1 MMHTKRSTPLLVALV
16 GLVAPTGPTRAEV
29 DASHL
34 GAKYDAAGSNIAF
47 RVYSSRATRIELD
60 LYAVGYG
67 APELAKYLLTKD
79 TDNVWSVTVPA
90 ADLRAAG
97 IGGTVFYGY
106 RAWGP
111 NWPYSPDWT
120 KGSAAGFNA
129 DVDAS
134 GNRFNPNKL
143 LFDPYALELS
153 HDPLNSSNSDTAVF
167 ASGQNNRTLD
177 SSPKASKGIVLAIDA
192 SSTGTKPTRAQKDD
206 IIYEVHVRGLT
217 ENDPSIPAQ
226 YRGTYR
232 GAALKA
238 GDLAG
243 LGITTVEFLP
253 VQETQNDAND
263 AIPNSTSNVNYWGYS
278 TLNYFAPD
286 RRYASDRSPGGP
298 TREFKAM
305 VKAFHDVGMKVFIDV
320 VYNHTEENNS
330 LYSFRGLDNPT
341 YYTLTTDMQSSINNT
356 GVSGNFNAYN
366 PIAQSL
372 IIDSLAYWR
381 DSMGVDGYRF
391 DLASVMGNTCQIG
404 CFNFDRADPNTALN
418 RIVRE
423 LKPRPATGG
432 DGVDLIAEPW
442 GIGSNSYQVGG
453 FPTGW
458 SEWNDHY
465 RDAIRVAQNR
475 LGVAPISVA
484 TLATRFSGSSDL
496 YQNNDRLPWNSVNF
510 IVAHDGFTLN
520 DLYSCN
526 DRNNGQSWP
535 FGPSDGGS
543 DNNYSWDQGGGAAD
557 QRRAA
562 RTGLAFLM
570 LSAGTPM
577 ITGGD
582 EHLRSLKCNNN
593 PYNLDSIGNW
603 LNYDFSQDQANFH
616 DFARRMIAFRNSHP
630 ALRPQTWYSGSDN
643 NGD

>member
-1 MMHTKRSTPLLVALV
+1 M
-16 GLVAPTGPTRAEV
+16 
-29 DASHL
+29 
-34 GAKYDAAGSNIAF
+34 
-47 RVYSSRATRIELD
+47 
-60 LYAVGYG
+60 
-67 APELAKYLLTKD
+67 
-79 TDNVWSVTVPA
+79 
-90 ADLRAAG
+90 
-97 IGGTVFYGY
+97 FYGY

-217 ENDPSIPAQ
+217 ENDPSVPPQ

-238 GDLAG
+238 RDLAG
-243 LGITTVEFLP
+243 LGVTTVEFLP

-263 AIPNSTSNVNYWGYS
+263 VIPNSTSNVNYWGYS

-320 VYNHTEENNS
+320 VYNHSRRRTTD

-356 GVSGNFNAYN
+356 GVSGNFNTYN
-366 PIAQSL
+366 PIAQNL

-442 GIGSNSYQVGG
+442 GIGGNSYQVGG

-465 RDAIRVAQNR
+465 RDAIRVAQNQ
-475 LGVAPISVA
+475 LGVAPVSVA

-496 YQNNDRLPWNSVNF
+496 YQNNDRQPWNSVNF

-543 DNNYSWDQGGGAAD
+543 DNNYSWDQGAPRPTSAAP
-557 QRRAA
+557 RVPVWP
-562 RTGLAFLM
+562 
-570 LSAGTPM
+570 S
-577 ITGGD
+577 
-582 EHLRSLKCNNN
+582 
-593 PYNLDSIGNW
+593 
-603 LNYDFSQDQANFH
+603 
-616 DFARRMIAFRNSHP
+616 
-630 ALRPQTWYSGSDN
+630 
-643 NGD
+643 